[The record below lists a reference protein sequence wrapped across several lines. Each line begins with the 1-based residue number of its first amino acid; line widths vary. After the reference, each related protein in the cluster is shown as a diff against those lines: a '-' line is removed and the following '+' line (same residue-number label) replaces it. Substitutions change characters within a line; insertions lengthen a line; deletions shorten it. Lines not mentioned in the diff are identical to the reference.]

1 MTKNDAIP
9 DEVILSKIYYI
20 RGQKIMLDQ
29 DLAELY
35 GVETKQLKRQVRRNM
50 TRFPIDFMYELTN
63 EELQNLRSQIGTS
76 SWGGTRYAPLAF
88 TEQGVTMLSCVL
100 NSVRSIEV
108 NIRIIRIFTKLREIV
123 MTHKDILLKLEQLE
137 GAVTQHDHHLKKN
150 EVDIQLIFNALKQ
163 LLNSPQEPRK
173 PVGFII
179 PEQED
184 G

>member
-1 MTKNDAIP
+1 MTMNDAIP
-9 DEVILSKIYYI
+9 EEVILSKIYYI

-76 SWGGTRYAPLAF
+76 SWGGTRYTPLAF

-137 GAVTQHDHHLKKN
+137 GAVTQQGHHLKKN
-150 EVDIQLIFNALKQ
+150 EEDIQLIFNALKQ
-163 LLNSPQEPRK
+163 LLTSPQEPRK